1 MDRARRLFEQM
12 PQQFLMPPPLHSL
25 LAADITEIQLY
36 YIFYCLGVTP
46 LHCVFFLQLSPN
58 LCSAIFSMQFFLFLL
73 DVHILLHP
81 LLYHF
86 FFPMI
91 YWCPICRRDPATHA
105 SMFCTPFIPSASPH
119 ILSRTQQLYTSDL
132 VGLCSIRFFPLF
144 PCRS

>member
-1 MDRARRLFEQM
+1 MKYSYTISFIVWVS
-12 PQQFLMPPPLHSL
+12 HH
-25 LAADITEIQLY
+25 
-36 YIFYCLGVTP
+36 YIAF
-46 LHCVFFLQLSPN
+46 FFLQLSPN

-86 FFPMI
+86 FFPVI

-105 SMFCTPFIPSASPH
+105 SMFCTPFIPSTSPQ

-132 VGLCSIRFFPLF
+132 VGLCSIRFFPL
-144 PCRS
+144 PLQVMRSDQLLQTEYVKGNVEATY